1 MEADRL
7 KLRPDEARVFKALLD
22 KENAADLADLSRDL
36 GLSESSLAPLIHSLA
51 NYNLTISTESE
62 LISSALTPEGK
73 KYSQSGLPERRLL
86 KTILSSNG
94 RAILA
99 AARSLSNL
107 SESEAQIG
115 LGWARRKG
123 WIKLEKSG
131 TESVLTATSDQPEGE
146 DERILR
152 EFAEDTPITTE
163 NLSENTRETLQNLQN
178 RGLLTI
184 TTRIARTVQLT
195 PFGRKTGVKGFE
207 VVKEVGKLTSQL
219 LRTKEWKQ
227 ASLREYD
234 VSAPPPALYPGR
246 KHPYLAFLDEV
257 RELLLEMGFAE
268 DEGPYVETEFWDFD
282 VLFQA
287 QDHPAREIHDAY
299 RLKHPTEGKLP
310 DERLV
315 RGIKK
320 AHESAWGYKWSAD
333 IARRLILRT
342 QTTAVSVRHLYSH
355 QQSPLKMF
363 CLSRNFRPDV
373 LDPTHSME
381 FFQCEGIAMG
391 KGLNFRDLLGFFTEF
406 AHKLGLEEVRF
417 RPSYFP
423 FTEPSVEGYVH
434 HPTLGWIEMLPGGLF
449 RPEFLKPLGI
459 KNPVLAWGIGID
471 RIAMAA
477 LGINDIRELYG
488 RSLQT
493 LRDTNL
499 RWSLCRQ

>member
-1 MEADRL
+1 LEEGRL
-7 KLRPDEARVFKALLD
+7 KLRADEARVFKALLE
-22 KENAADLADLSRDL
+22 KNEPTDLADLSGEL
-36 GLSESSLAPLIHSLA
+36 ALNESSLAPLIHSLVSRKLA
-51 NYNLTISTESE
+51 VLTEKE
-62 LISSALTPEGK
+62 LVSSSLTPEGD
-73 KYSQSGLPERRLL
+73 KYAQSGLPERRLL
-86 KTILSSNG
+86 KTILGSNG
-94 RAILA
+94 KAILA
-99 AARSLSNL
+99 AARSLSHL
-107 SESEAQIG
+107 TEGETQIG
-115 LGWARRKG
+115 LGWARKKG
-123 WIKLEKSG
+123 WIKLERVG
-131 TESVLTATSDQPEGE
+131 TESVLTASSDYPEGE
-146 DERILR
+146 DERLLR
-152 EFAEDTPITTE
+152 EHSEHTPAPTE
-163 NLSENTRETLQNLQN
+163 LLSEATRVTLQSLQN

-184 TTRIARTVQLT
+184 SPRIVRSVELT
-195 PFGRKTGVKGFE
+195 AFGRKAGLKGFE
-207 VVKEVGKLTSQL
+207 VVEEAGKLTSRL
-219 LRTKEWKQ
+219 LRSGEWKQ
-227 ASLREYD
+227 ALLREYD
-234 VSAPPPALYPGR
+234 ISAPPPAIYPGR

-257 RELLLEMGFAE
+257 RQLLLEMGFSE

-299 RLKHPTEGKLP
+299 RLKQPTDGRLP
-310 DERLV
+310 DEKLV

-320 AHESAWGYKWSAD
+320 AHESAWGYKWSAE

-342 QTTAVSVRHLYSH
+342 QTTAVSVRHLYTH
-355 QQSPLKMF
+355 HHSPLKMF

-391 KGLNFRDLLGFFTEF
+391 KGLNFRDLLGFFKEF

-423 FTEPSVEGYVH
+423 FTEPSVEGFVR
-434 HPTLGWIEMLPGGLF
+434 HPTLGWVEMLPGGLF

-459 KNPVLAWGIGID
+459 RDPVLAWGIGID
-471 RIAMAA
+471 RIAMTA
-477 LGINDIRELYG
+477 LGVDDIRELYG